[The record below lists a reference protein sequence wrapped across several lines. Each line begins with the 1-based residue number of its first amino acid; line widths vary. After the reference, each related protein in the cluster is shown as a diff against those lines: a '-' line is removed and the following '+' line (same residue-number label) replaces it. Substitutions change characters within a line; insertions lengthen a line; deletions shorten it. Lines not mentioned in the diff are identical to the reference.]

1 MSNHVFGQLTHICGL
16 NELEIPQAYNKSY
29 YMPMGN
35 AHYNVHYIITLNLFK
50 NHYPV
55 QL

>member
-35 AHYNVHYIITLNLFK
+35 THYICTLYYYIISF
-50 NHYPV
+50 
-55 QL
+55 